1 MIVKLKPKKAEA
13 RLKASLNPMV
23 GLIGTESCIGNWRVH

>member
-1 MIVKLKPKKAEA
+1 MELKPKKAEA

-23 GLIGTESCIGNWRVH
+23 GLLLKVALEIGGLH

>member
-13 RLKASLNPMV
+13 RLKASLNLMV
-23 GLIGTESCIGNWRVH
+23 GLILKVA